1 MALRKPLVIVS
12 GQMQQ
17 IQSGDVLDSAVSGE
31 VDVVSLE
38 NDTGAAAIV
47 IGAPVY
53 VKSAGKVDN
62 AQADAVGTVE
72 VLGLVQ
78 ATSIAYQA
86 SGNIQTDGVLEATT
100 GQWDSVTGETGGLTA
115 GAVYYLDETTAGML
129 TQTAPSGD
137 GEFVVRVGKAISTLA
152 MEITILNAVKL

>member
-1 MALRKPLVIVS
+1 MALRKPLVIVA
-12 GQMQQ
+12 GQIQQ

-38 NDTGAAAIV
+38 NDTGAAALV

-62 AQADAVGTVE
+62 AQADAVATVE
-72 VLGLVQ
+72 VLGLVAV
-78 ATSIAYQA
+78 ATIAYQA
-86 SGNIQTDGVLEATT
+86 SGNIQTDGVLTATT
-100 GQWDSVTGETGGLTA
+100 GQWDAITGETGGLTS
-115 GAVYYLDETTAGML
+115 GSVYYLDPDTAGKL
-129 TQTAPSGD
+129 TLTAPTTDGD
-137 GEFVVRVGKAISTLA
+137 FVVRVGKAVSTTV